1 MYRRVACAALAALGF
16 SFAAAQA
23 ADLPRK
29 APIATPAFTWTGFYV
44 GVQGAI
50 QWGRDQTREFL
61 TATGAPTGFAPT
73 FNTHGGF
80 GGLHAGYNYQIDRYV
95 VGIEGDVEFGRS
107 GGSFTCCATIFAFDG
122 HNNWQASARGRLGL
136 MLPRVGLK
144 PLDHALVY
152 VTGGAAFTE
161 LKYSWTST
169 FPGVASQYA
178 NFTKTGWTLGG
189 GAELPV
195 TDHVTMRI
203 EYRYSDFG
211 KPSFDWPAL
220 GATYVERPRFNT
232 VRAGI
237 SYKF

>member
-1 MYRRVACAALAALGF
+1 MYRRVACAALAALTV

-44 GVQGAI
+44 GVQGAL
-50 QWGRDQTREFL
+50 QWGKDRTTEFS
-61 TATGAPTGFAPT
+61 TATGAQTTFSRD

-95 VGIEGDVEFGRS
+95 VGLEGDVEFGRS
-107 GGSFTCCATIFAFDG
+107 GGSFTCCATLFAFDV
-122 HNNWQASARGRLGL
+122 HNDWQASVRARLGL
-136 MLPRVGLK
+136 MLPRVGLT
-144 PLDHALVY
+144 PLDYALVY

-161 LKYSWTST
+161 LKYSWIST
-169 FPGVASQYA
+169 FPGISNQGA
-178 NFTKTGWTLGG
+178 NFTKTGWALGG

-195 TDHVTMRI
+195 TDHITMRV

-211 KPSFDWPAL
+211 KPSFNYPAV
-220 GATYVERPRFNT
+220 GAFYVERPRFNA
-232 VRAGI
+232 VRAGL